1 MVTIENL
8 SGRLVSL
15 RLNSGTALHI
25 PPGTTSPEIVDVE
38 VQSNAEVQKLADR
51 RAIALHMIAAPTG
64 TAAESVAA
72 EEPAAAAGTS
82 SAKPRRK

>member
-15 RLNSGTALHI
+15 RLNSGTTLHI
-25 PPGTTSPEIVDVE
+25 PPGPTSPEIVDIE
-38 VQSNAEVQKLADR
+38 VQNNPEVQKLLDR
-51 RAIALHMIAAPTG
+51 RAIALHVIAASTNAPEEPVT
-64 TAAESVAA
+64 A

-82 SAKPRRK
+82 SARPRRK